1 MTSDNSSKQDQP
13 MIPGNVLKEQF
24 MKPKAM
30 TVSDLSK
37 LLIMPERNIK
47 QIFTGRR
54 AITADTAIRLSKI
67 FNTKPE
73 FWTNL
78 QSQYDL
84 YIAKQKFAD
93 IFIDDKLLAKEFVHN
108 PNDKLIKLIMT
119 DRKEAEAFFKPI

>member
-1 MTSDNSSKQDQP
+1 MTNDNSSKQDQP

-30 TVSDLSK
+30 TVSDLSE

-67 FNTKPE
+67 CH
-73 FWTNL
+73 
-78 QSQYDL
+78 
-84 YIAKQKFAD
+84 IAQ
-93 IFIDDKLLAKEFVHN
+93 V
-108 PNDKLIKLIMT
+108 
-119 DRKEAEAFFKPI
+119 

>member
-1 MTSDNSSKQDQP
+1 

-24 MKPKAM
+24 MKPKEM

-37 LLIMPERNIK
+37 LLIMPERQIK

-84 YIAKQKFAD
+84 YIAN
-93 IFIDDKLLAKEFVHN
+93 ECNWV
-108 PNDKLIKLIMT
+108 
-119 DRKEAEAFFKPI
+119 